1 MAAAAQVQ
9 PGFARFA
16 LRHAAFAAL
25 VMAGAVPSWV
35 NAQIVGGGAHA
46 PSVIQTQN
54 GLPQVNINKPGNA
67 GVSLNTYRQF
77 DVQKP
82 GAILNNS
89 PVIVNTQQA
98 GMINGNP
105 NFGPNDAARIIVNQ
119 VNSNN
124 PSAIRGFVEIAGQKA
139 ELIISNPAGL
149 QIDGGGFINT
159 SRAVLTTGVPYY
171 GADGSVAG
179 FNVSRGL
186 VTVSGSGL
194 NAADIDQVDIISRAV
209 QANAAIYARNLNVI
223 AGANQVNHD
232 TLAATPIQGDG
243 AAPAV
248 AIDVGQLGGMYSN
261 RIFLVSSGNSVG
273 VRNAGSIAADA
284 AGLTLTTDGRLIQA
298 GKISS
303 LGNVAVTAAGGIDN
317 SGATYSQQS
326 VSMNTGADMT
336 NSGMLAAQHDVGVDA
351 GSLTSTGGMGAGVDG
366 NGTVTQAG
374 DLRVTTTGQLTATG
388 QNIAGGSAMLS
399 GDGVSLAGSKTAAI
413 RSRRTAITTKHIR
426 AWEPA
431 A

>member
-1 MAAAAQVQ
+1 
-9 PGFARFA
+9 
-16 LRHAAFAAL
+16 
-25 VMAGAVPSWV
+25 
-35 NAQIVGGGAHA
+35 
-46 PSVIQTQN
+46 
-54 GLPQVNINKPGNA
+54 
-67 GVSLNTYRQF
+67 
-77 DVQKP
+77 
-82 GAILNNS
+82 
-89 PVIVNTQQA
+89 
-98 GMINGNP
+98 
-105 NFGPNDAARIIVNQ
+105 
-119 VNSNN
+119 
-124 PSAIRGFVEIAGQKA
+124 AGQKA

-171 GADGSVAG
+171 VADGSVAG

-303 LGNVAVTAAGGIDN
+303 LGNV
-317 SGATYSQQS
+317 
-326 VSMNTGADMT
+326 
-336 NSGMLAAQHDVGVDA
+336 
-351 GSLTSTGGMGAGVDG
+351 
-366 NGTVTQAG
+366 
-374 DLRVTTTGQLTATG
+374 
-388 QNIAGGSAMLS
+388 
-399 GDGVSLAGSKTAAI
+399 
-413 RSRRTAITTKHIR
+413 
-426 AWEPA
+426 
-431 A
+431 